1 MVLSR
6 HICICGILYFKPLLV
21 VYDVYV
27 KIASYTSLI
36 CFDSPLLSSKIFKDT
51 KKF

>member
-6 HICICGILYFKPLLV
+6 HICICGILYFKPSLV

-36 CFDSPLLSSKIFKDT
+36 GFDSPLLPSKIFKDT